1 MVKKYFE
8 LNNDFKLIL
17 NSFPGRSLKGIKC
30 QFERLTRKAEE
41 NQMSLIS
48 YVENMRDNT
57 YFTDISHIFINEE
70 NQYRIYQKC
79 LKYPTEDITES
90 MLLICKNNF

>member
-1 MVKKYFE
+1 MKDGNQEKINKLLVKKYFE
-8 LNNDFKLIL
+8 LNSDFKLIL

-48 YVENMRDNT
+48 
-57 YFTDISHIFINEE
+57 
-70 NQYRIYQKC
+70 
-79 LKYPTEDITES
+79 
-90 MLLICKNNF
+90 